1 MRLYYAIASLFL
13 IFIAGCQS
21 NKKETLLENNSQSFY
36 VGTYTDGDSKG
47 IYKYSLS
54 ADGMLQKISL
64 AATSDNPSF
73 LAKSANG
80 KYLLAVNEISNKDTV
95 GTVTSY
101 LIEEDTLTFINRS
114 SSGGAH
120 PCFVTTNNTDYV
132 LAANYSGGNIGLL
145 KLNKQGALT
154 PLLDLQQHSGKGI
167 TARQEGPHAH
177 STWFAAKGINII
189 SVDLGTNELWF
200 SQLDTLNKK
209 LIPTEQHTLKMAP
222 GDGPRHLAFHPN
234 NKFIYV
240 LNELNNTITLVEK
253 DSTGHYKTGMS
264 ISMLPDNYIE
274 KNKGADIHISSDGNF
289 LYASNRG
296 HNSIVI
302 YKVDETNG
310 ALKFLAHEAT
320 RGDAPR
326 NFSLSPDENYLLVA
340 NQFTNNI
347 ISFKRD
353 KATGLLQFVDAI
365 DAPTPV
371 CILF

>member
-1 MRLYYAIASLFL
+1 MRIYFTIIPLFL
-13 IFIAGCQS
+13 IFILSCQS
-21 NKKETLLENNSQSFY
+21 NKKETLQEDNSHSFY

-54 ADGMLQKISL
+54 ADGMLQKVGL
-64 AATSDNPSF
+64 AAVSNNPSF

-80 KYLLAVNEISNKDTV
+80 KYLLAVNEISNNDTV
-95 GTVTSY
+95 GTVESY
-101 LIEEDTLTFINRS
+101 LIEGDSLTLINRR

-120 PCFVTTNNTDYV
+120 PCFVTTNKNDYV
-132 LAANYSGGNIGLL
+132 LTANYTGGNIGLL
-145 KLNKQGALT
+145 KINNQGTLT
-154 PLLDLQQHSGKGI
+154 QLLDIQQHYGKGI
-167 TARQEGPHAH
+167 TERQEAPHAH
-177 STWFAAKGINII
+177 STWFTDNGTNII

-200 SQLDTLNKK
+200 SQLDTLTDK
-209 LIPTEQHTLKMAP
+209 LIPSGQRTLKMAP

-234 NKFIYV
+234 HKFIYV
-240 LNELNNTITLVEK
+240 LNELNNMVTLVEK
-253 DSTGHYKTGMS
+253 DSTGQYKTGIS
-264 ISMLPDNYIE
+264 ISMLPDNYSE

-296 HNSIVI
+296 HNSIAI
-302 YKVDETNG
+302 YQIDETNG
-310 ALKFLAHEAT
+310 SLKLLDHEAT

-353 KATGLLQFVDAI
+353 KVTGLLQFVDAI